1 MKDKLSVNREGQV
14 ADMQSYYKFQAKIY
28 DSTRWTFLFGRFS
41 VLRKIPIDRNKSIRV
56 LDVGCGTGVNS
67 LYLAKLFPN
76 AKITSLD
83 VSADMLDKAK
93 DNLKAYTDRVELI
106 NEPYEQGTK
115 YHNTFDI
122 ILFSYSLTM
131 INPQF
136 SDLIEQAQYDL
147 KPEGYVVVADFHDTK
162 MAFYK
167 KFMRSNHVRL
177 DGQLMPLLKEKYTP
191 FYAKIKNGYLG
202 VWQYMMFIGKK
213 KV

>member
-1 MKDKLSVNREGQV
+1 MKDNISVNSEAQV
-14 ADMQSYYKFQAKIY
+14 ADMKNYYKFQAKIY
-28 DSTRWTFLFGRFS
+28 DLTRWTFLFGRFS
-41 VLRKIPIDRNKSIRV
+41 VLRKIPIGREKAIRV

-67 LYLAKLFPN
+67 LYMAKLYPN
-76 AKITSLD
+76 ARITSLD

-93 DNLKAYTDRVELI
+93 DNLKKYADRVELL
-106 NEPYEQGTK
+106 NEPYERGSK
-115 YHNTFDI
+115 FNNSFDI

-131 INPQF
+131 INPMF
-136 SDLIEQAQYDL
+136 SELIDQAQYDL

-162 MAFYK
+162 MNFYK

-177 DGQLMPLLKEKYTP
+177 DGQLMPLLKKTYEP